1 MNHSIKSLYA
11 HFTTL
16 LLCLLGTLGSVTS
29 VQAVLTFSNTGGS
42 IQITG
47 SSPKATGSLIIPPT
61 INNLPVTSIGTSAF
75 QSCSGLTNVTMP
87 SSVTSIGNN
96 AFYACTEL
104 TSVTIPNSVTS
115 IGTQAFQGCYGLTSV
130 TIPNSVTS
138 IRTQAFQ
145 DCYGLTSVTIPNSV
159 TSIGTQA
166 FYACTGLTS
175 VTIPNSV
182 TSIGTASFCAC
193 TGLTSVTIPNS
204 VTSIGD
210 SAFQGCYGLTS
221 VTIPNSVTSIGT
233 QAFYGCSGLTRV
245 YFMGNAPSDQG
256 RVFTE
261 TPTMVYYI
269 EGMSGWGGSFSGR
282 PTATWAMIQGGL
294 VYSGGVDSFTIIGTD
309 PKASGALIIPAAVN
323 GLPVTAIGHSAFYDY
338 SRLTSVIIPPSV
350 TSIGPAAF
358 GGCTGLTNMTIPNSV
373 TSIGNWAFYYCIGLT
388 NIDFMG
394 NAPSVESGVFDSTP
408 VTVHYIQGNAGWST
422 SFAGRPTATFNPAN
436 APTITV
442 QPLPLTVTER
452 FPASLSVTV
461 TSSTPLSYQWSKDGV
476 KIANATNSTFSL
488 PTAALTDTG
497 VYEVVVWNDAVL
509 LTSQAVQL
517 TVNIPTF
524 GPPNRLV
531 VQVASSFSNPIWT
544 PVVTNT
550 VLFSSVRRFYQMRA
564 SVLEATADLKNPI
577 WIPVATNN
585 IAVTQP
591 QKFYRL
597 ITQ

>member
-61 INNLPVTSIGTSAF
+61 ISNLPVTSIGTSAF

-87 SSVTSIGNN
+87 SSVTSIGDN
-96 AFYACTEL
+96 AFRDCVRL
-104 TSVTIPNSVTS
+104 TSVTIPSSVTSIGTYAFAGCTGLTSVTIGSGVTSIGSYAFADCTGLTSLTIPNSVTS
-115 IGTQAFQGCYGLTSV
+115 IGEWAFASCSRLTSV
-130 TIPNSVTS
+130 TIGSGVTS
-138 IRTQAFQ
+138 IVNYVF
-145 DCYGLTSVTIPNSV
+145 YGSGLTSVTIPNSV
-159 TSIGTQA
+159 TSIGHQS
-166 FYACTGLTS
+166 FQNCTGLTS
-175 VTIPNSV
+175 VTIPSSL
-182 TSIGTASFCAC
+182 TSIANLAFGSC
-193 TGLTSVTIPNS
+193 TS
-204 VTSIGD
+204 
-210 SAFQGCYGLTS
+210 
-221 VTIPNSVTSIGT
+221 
-233 QAFYGCSGLTRV
+233 LTRV
-245 YFMGNAPSDQG
+245 YFMGNAPSSPWASAFND
-256 RVFTE
+256 
-261 TPTMVYYI
+261 TPSLIYYI
-269 EGMSGWGGSFSGR
+269 EGTSGWGGSFSGR

>member
-1 MNHSIKSLYA
+1 
-11 HFTTL
+11 
-16 LLCLLGTLGSVTS
+16 
-29 VQAVLTFSNTGGS
+29 
-42 IQITG
+42 
-47 SSPKATGSLIIPPT
+47 
-61 INNLPVTSIGTSAF
+61 
-75 QSCSGLTNVTMP
+75 
-87 SSVTSIGNN
+87 
-96 AFYACTEL
+96 
-104 TSVTIPNSVTS
+104 
-115 IGTQAFQGCYGLTSV
+115 
-130 TIPNSVTS
+130 
-138 IRTQAFQ
+138 
-145 DCYGLTSVTIPNSV
+145 
-159 TSIGTQA
+159 
-166 FYACTGLTS
+166 
-175 VTIPNSV
+175 
-182 TSIGTASFCAC
+182 
-193 TGLTSVTIPNS
+193 
-204 VTSIGD
+204 
-210 SAFQGCYGLTS
+210 
-221 VTIPNSVTSIGT
+221 
-233 QAFYGCSGLTRV
+233 
-245 YFMGNAPSDQG
+245 MGNAPGDQG
-256 RVFTE
+256 QMFAE
-261 TPTMVYYI
+261 TTMIYYI
-269 EGMSGWGGSFSGR
+269 EGTSGWGGSFSGR

-358 GGCTGLTNMTIPNSV
+358 GGCTGLRNMTIPNSV

-564 SVLEATADLKNPI
+564 SVLESTADLKNPI

-597 ITQ
+597 IAQ